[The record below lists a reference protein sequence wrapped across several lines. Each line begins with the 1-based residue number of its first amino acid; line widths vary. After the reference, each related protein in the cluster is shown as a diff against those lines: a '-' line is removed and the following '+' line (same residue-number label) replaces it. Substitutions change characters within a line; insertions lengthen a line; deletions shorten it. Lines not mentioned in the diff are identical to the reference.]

1 VGELSPRR
9 RVMSS
14 IGIVELVLVGVVSL
28 IALAIPTATFVV
40 AILIYSRLGRIERTL
55 KRRE

>member
-1 VGELSPRR
+1 
-9 RVMSS
+9 MSS